1 MVEKTKKQWD
11 KEMINNQSF
20 YGRAFDICNILN
32 ITIKDLKEYWLNV
45 DFGLIYIQKY
55 ALKYGKLPEQ
65 KTREDLGF

>member
-1 MVEKTKKQWD
+1 MEKTNKNWD
-11 KEMINNQSF
+11 KEMLNNRSF
-20 YGRAFDICNILN
+20 YEGAWDICNILN
-32 ITIKDLKEYWLNV
+32 ISMKELKEYWLSV